1 MVAGQTGNDNMTER
15 KLLLKVENIAY
26 SYASVSK
33 DRKNER
39 NIFSDVSFE
48 LFKGEILSILGPNG
62 TGKSTLLNCIAGLLK
77 INGGKIMYGDTS
89 IEELTYKERSR
100 FLGYVSQNVHIEYD
114 YSVRDY
120 IVMGRAPHLRMLEKP
135 GKEDYYLVDRAIE
148 ELGIEKLRNKSSR
161 MLSGGE
167 KQMISIAK
175 VMVQEPEIIIF
186 DEPTSALDYGTQLK
200 IMKLIRSLS
209 EKGFTVIMTTHDPN
223 QVILLDS
230 KVGIMNREGYFEIGE
245 KYSDIMKE
253 EVLSDLYRTDI
264 KMVYVEELGRTICAS
279 KKINL

>member
-1 MVAGQTGNDNMTER
+1 
-15 KLLLKVENIAY
+15 
-26 SYASVSK
+26 
-33 DRKNER
+33 
-39 NIFSDVSFE
+39 
-48 LFKGEILSILGPNG
+48 
-62 TGKSTLLNCIAGLLK
+62 
-77 INGGKIMYGDTS
+77 
-89 IEELTYKERSR
+89 
-100 FLGYVSQNVHIEYD
+100 
-114 YSVRDY
+114 
-120 IVMGRAPHLRMLEKP
+120 
-135 GKEDYYLVDRAIE
+135 
-148 ELGIEKLRNKSSR
+148 
-161 MLSGGE
+161 
-167 KQMISIAK
+167 MISIAK

-186 DEPTSALDYGTQLK
+186 DEPTSALDYGNQLK

-253 EVLSDLYRTDI
+253 EVLSNLYRTDI

>member
-1 MVAGQTGNDNMTER
+1 
-15 KLLLKVENIAY
+15 
-26 SYASVSK
+26 
-33 DRKNER
+33 
-39 NIFSDVSFE
+39 
-48 LFKGEILSILGPNG
+48 
-62 TGKSTLLNCIAGLLK
+62 
-77 INGGKIMYGDTS
+77 
-89 IEELTYKERSR
+89 
-100 FLGYVSQNVHIEYD
+100 
-114 YSVRDY
+114 
-120 IVMGRAPHLRMLEKP
+120 MLEKP

-186 DEPTSALDYGTQLK
+186 DEPTSALDYGNQLK

-253 EVLSDLYRTDI
+253 EVLSNLYRTDI

>member
-1 MVAGQTGNDNMTER
+1 M
-15 KLLLKVENIAY
+15 
-26 SYASVSK
+26 
-33 DRKNER
+33 
-39 NIFSDVSFE
+39 
-48 LFKGEILSILGPNG
+48 
-62 TGKSTLLNCIAGLLK
+62 
-77 INGGKIMYGDTS
+77 
-89 IEELTYKERSR
+89 
-100 FLGYVSQNVHIEYD
+100 
-114 YSVRDY
+114 
-120 IVMGRAPHLRMLEKP
+120 
-135 GKEDYYLVDRAIE
+135 DRAIE

-186 DEPTSALDYGTQLK
+186 DEPTSALDYGNQLK

-253 EVLSDLYRTDI
+253 EVLSNLYRTDI

>member
-1 MVAGQTGNDNMTER
+1 MMKK

-26 SYASVSK
+26 SYATASK
-33 DRKNER
+33 DSNNEK

-77 INGGKIMYGDTS
+77 INRGKIMYGDTS

-186 DEPTSALDYGTQLK
+186 DEPTSALDYGNQLK

-209 EKGFTVIMTTHDPN
+209 GKGFTVIMTTHDPN

-230 KVGIMNREGYFEIGE
+230 KVGIMNREGHFEIGE

-253 EVLSDLYRTDI
+253 ETLSSLYRTDI